1 MLRDCGSGPCAA
13 VTVAESPIWFHSI
26 TLLTGVARGAGEA
39 ANTSAAVASPRVA
52 RATLLRMR
60 IDMRTSLAREHRDQ
74 GGGRSW
80 GTCGNSVEAR
90 RRAAAIGHWPIRRPP
105 LADRISDLTTRRRR
119 DSR

>member
-26 TLLTGVARGAGEA
+26 TVLTGVARGAGEP

-90 RRAAAIGHWPIRRPP
+90 PTGWSAMS
-105 LADRISDLTTRRRR
+105 SDAR
-119 DSR
+119 DKPQKSAGKWTPGL